1 MTDSKDP
8 HPPTPLGGAGP
19 SLSRRERCIR
29 LAAPAVLLAL
39 SACASQIDAGVA
51 PAPGT
56 PGFLW
61 GLWHGFVFPFA
72 WIGSLFDPDIAVYA
86 VPNTG
91 GWYDFGF
98 FLGVTVLGGGSWFS
112 SKRKKG

>member
-1 MTDSKDP
+1 MANQP
-8 HPPTPLGGAGP
+8 RRLPLAGGMA
-19 SLSRRERCIR
+19 
-29 LAAPAVLLAL
+29 LAMAFAL
-39 SACASQIDAGVA
+39 SACASQVDAGVSQEA
-51 PAPGT
+51 SA

-72 WIGSLFDPDIAVYA
+72 FIGSLFDPGIAVYA
-86 VPNTG
+86 VPNRG

-112 SKRKKG
+112 SKSRR